1 MGFTT
6 TPLAPLARA
15 PVILSAVITDA
26 LKKFSRLNLLN
37 SSMSVKIGWY
47 ASPFFCFNNG
57 TPAPS

>member
-26 LKKFSRLNLLN
+26 LKKFSVELIEFQHVREDRLVGIPVLLL
-37 SSMSVKIGWY
+37 
-47 ASPFFCFNNG
+47 
-57 TPAPS
+57 